1 MVTIQPP
8 TSVSILTKRCTHTN
22 ALILMH
28 ASILTCETR
37 PAGQEG
43 PTKGSV
49 WPASLLGLAT
59 GYGNAALEEPHMAC
73 SLSCVASIT
82 ARSRNRVRECC
93 IRGTTHGLLSF
104 FPAKCFIPNRH
115 IPIPNLIFHF
125 PTYEQAST
133 KLCTQLHDATLTKIT
148 MKYP

>member
-8 TSVSILTKRCTHTN
+8 TSVSILTKRCAHTN

-43 PTKGSV
+43 PAEGAV

-73 SLSCVASIT
+73 SLSLLNVSFQI
-82 ARSRNRVRECC
+82 
-93 IRGTTHGLLSF
+93 GT
-104 FPAKCFIPNRH
+104 FPFQM
-115 IPIPNLIFHF
+115 IFHF

-133 KLCTQLHDATLTKIT
+133 KLCTQLYDATLTKIT

>member
-8 TSVSILTKRCTHTN
+8 TSVTILTNRCAHTN

-37 PAGQEG
+37 PAGQESPAEG
-43 PTKGSV
+43 AM

-73 SLSCVASIT
+73 SNRQVAHPVAT
-82 ARSRNRVRECC
+82 HKVEQRLALLALRV
-93 IRGTTHGLLSF
+93 
-104 FPAKCFIPNRH
+104 
-115 IPIPNLIFHF
+115 
-125 PTYEQAST
+125 
-133 KLCTQLHDATLTKIT
+133 
-148 MKYP
+148 